1 MIGDRT
7 DTLEIVSFAAGGFQF
22 AVEARQIDGMLS
34 DIPEKVVA
42 AEALLGLAAVEAAQ
56 RRFLRVGTHC
66 IEVGEPLELRS
77 LPADRIHPLPDLV
90 AARINIHDAKALVLE
105 SSGSMLL
112 LDLQAL
118 LARSGTITPGTAS

>member
-1 MIGDRT
+1 MIGDSA

-34 DIPEKVVA
+34 DVPEKVVA
-42 AEALLGLAAVEAAQ
+42 AEALLGLAKVEAAQ
-56 RRFLRVGTHC
+56 RRCLRVGTHC

-77 LPADRIHPLPDLV
+77 LPTDRIHPLPDLV
-90 AARINIHDAKALVLE
+90 AARINIQDAKGLVLE

-112 LDLQAL
+112 VDLQAL
-118 LARSGTITPGTAS
+118 LAIPDIT